1 MNITVRGAKDRQLIK
16 LFKLAANHIADNLLS
31 KQLKKTISVRIEI
44 KDNLGAGGYC
54 DFEEQW
60 PYPPRD
66 FIIELDRT
74 KKKIHMFLALAHEMV
89 HLKQYAKGEVKD
101 KLYKRKYV
109 KVWMGQVYDDEI
121 SYWDQPWEIEAYGLE
136 NSLIA
141 KFLIENDLFDHLNQK
156 KETWFVQKSEEHEIN
171 DGDLVMKE

>member
-1 MNITVRGAKDRQLIK
+1 MNVSVRGAKDRQLTK

-31 KQLKKTISVRIEI
+31 KKLKKTINVKIQVI
-44 KDNLGAGGYC
+44 DNLGAGGYC

-66 FIIELDRT
+66 FTIELDRT
-74 KKKIHMFLALAHEMV
+74 KKIIHMFLALAHEMV

-101 KLYKRKYV
+101 KLYRRKYV
-109 KVWMGQVYDDEI
+109 KVWMGQVYDDDV

-141 KFLIENDLFDHLNQK
+141 KFLIENDLFDTFNQK
-156 KETWFVQKSEEHEIN
+156 RESWFVQKSEENVLN
-171 DGDLVMKE
+171 DEDLVMKE

>member
-1 MNITVRGAKDRQLIK
+1 MKLSVRGAKDKQLTK
-16 LFKLAANHIADNLLS
+16 LFKIAANHIADNLLS
-31 KQLKKTISVRIEI
+31 QKLKKNINVQIHI

-66 FIIELDRT
+66 FTIELDRT
-74 KKKIHMFLALAHEMV
+74 KKRIHMFLALAHEFV

-101 KLYKRKYV
+101 KLYRRKYV
-109 KVWMGQVYDDEI
+109 KVWMGQVYDDDV

-141 KFLIENDLFDHLNQK
+141 KFLKEHDLFDELKQK
-156 KETWFVQKSEEHEIN
+156 PEDWFVQKEDMEA
-171 DGDLVMKE
+171 DDKDLVMKE